1 LIQDGAHPVTNV
13 NDILNNLNLYMIP
26 QHAEAQATLPENI
39 EERLLFSLLTH
50 EARHID
56 DLTRESNLA
65 SNEVAATLTMME
77 LKGLIRHIG
86 GMQYVRAV
94 P

>member
-1 LIQDGAHPVTNV
+1 MFAVTNV
-13 NDILNNLNLYMIP
+13 DDILSNLNLYMLP
-26 QHAEAQATLPENI
+26 QHAEAQATLPENA
-39 EERLLFSLLTH
+39 EERLLFSLLAQ
-50 EARHID
+50 EAQHID

>member
-1 LIQDGAHPVTNV
+1 
-13 NDILNNLNLYMIP
+13 MIP
-26 QHAEAQATLPENI
+26 QHTEAQATLPENA

-56 DLTRESNLA
+56 DLIRESNLA
-65 SNEVAATLTMME
+65 SNEVAATLT
-77 LKGLIRHIG
+77 KQVG
-86 GMQYVRAV
+86 GMQYVKAL

>member
-13 NDILNNLNLYMIP
+13 NDILSSLNLYMIP
-26 QHAEAQATLPENI
+26 QHTEAQATLPENA

-77 LKGLIRHIG
+77 LKGLAKEVGR
-86 GMQYVRAV
+86 MEYVRAV